1 MEKIYRNIFCLS
13 SNRRCGLEH
22 NKKMNVVL
30 LTNQIQTDNIH
41 FLDVKK
47 NIIIDGSFTKIIY
60 CDPFFTMNG
69 VFLYFPIIFHSYD
82 KINKNFIV
90 FNISNNLA
98 LIKQVNELE
107 NQILTY
113 YKSELNCNKKC
124 NFCLMN
130 QLITGKIKLY
140 KENNFSSSSYYT
152 QNHNNHHNNNHNIS
166 NTKIVL
172 KISGIWENDCE
183 LGITF
188 KFMM

>member
-1 MEKIYRNIFCLS
+1 MNI
-13 SNRRCGLEH
+13 
-22 NKKMNVVL
+22 VL
-30 LTNQIQTDNIH
+30 LTNKIEPDNIH

-69 VFLYFPIIFHSYD
+69 VYLYFPIVFHSYD

-90 FNISNNLA
+90 YNINNNLE
-98 LIKQVNELE
+98 LIKQVNDLE
-107 NQILTY
+107 NKILAY
-113 YKSELNCNKKC
+113 YKNEMNCNKKC
-124 NFCLMN
+124 SFCLMN

-140 KENNFSSSSYYT
+140 KENNFTSSSY
-152 QNHNNHHNNNHNIS
+152 NNNNNNIYSIS
-166 NTKIVL
+166 NTKVVL

-188 KFMM
+188 KFMVCNI

>member
-1 MEKIYRNIFCLS
+1 
-13 SNRRCGLEH
+13 
-22 NKKMNVVL
+22 MNVVL
-30 LTNQIQTDNIH
+30 LTNQIETDNIH

-60 CDPFFTMNG
+60 CDSCFTMNG
-69 VFLYFPIIFHSYD
+69 VYLHFPIIFHSYD

-90 FNISNNLA
+90 FNINNNLA
-98 LIKQVNELE
+98 LIKKVNDLE
-107 NQILTY
+107 NEILSY
-113 YKSELNCNKKC
+113 YKTEMNCNKKC

-140 KENNFSSSSYYT
+140 KENNFSPSSNYNYAN
-152 QNHNNHHNNNHNIS
+152 QNHYSNHNQNHNIS
-166 NTKIVL
+166 ANYNNTNNNNNNINNNNKIVL

-188 KFMM
+188 KFMT